1 MSTPNLRPP
10 RTRRDV
16 RQTHRGALVL
26 CTLASIVAGT
36 SATATTAGDD
46 SAMIDQATQ
55 SVASDA
61 RDQKFGL
68 ESAPVPLQPLLE
80 GLFAEDNIRT
90 EPLTFEE
97 ETDSQGD
104 GFADGLSA
112 TLSTALEGLRVSIVP
127 EPGSALLI
135 GLGLVGIA
143 WVRKWEVAAA
153 ETLPHHRG

>member
-55 SVASDA
+55 SASDA

-97 ETDSQGD
+97 ETDAQGD

-127 EPGSALLI
+127 EPGSALLM